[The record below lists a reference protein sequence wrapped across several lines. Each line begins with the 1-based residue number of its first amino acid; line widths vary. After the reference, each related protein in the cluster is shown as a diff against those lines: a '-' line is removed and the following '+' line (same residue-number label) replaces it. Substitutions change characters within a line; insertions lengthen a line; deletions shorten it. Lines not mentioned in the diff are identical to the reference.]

1 MSIMTFVGNL
11 LSGGAVDKVIDLV
24 GDFQDNKMTKQ
35 ELKFQ
40 IETLAE
46 RQAQELSLAQVGL
59 NKEEA
64 KSDHW
69 FVASWRPFIGWVCG
83 LGFAMNF
90 LIAPLATFIVA
101 TFNILGPEG
110 MPIVFP
116 QVELTTMLPVLLGML
131 GLGGL
136 RTFEKTKGVSR
147 EKL

>member
-1 MSIMTFVGNL
+1 MTFVGNL

-90 LIAPLATFIVA
+90 LVAPFATFIVA